1 MCYSIFQNFLPFWG
15 WTILLCRYR
24 QHFTYPFICW
34 WTLDC
39 FHLLPTM
46 NSAAMNMLVQIP
58 LQDPAFDSFGYI
70 PRSGI
75 TGSMAILFLRNFHTV
90 FQSSCTILH
99 SHQQWTRVLISSH
112 SCQHLLFPVFCFC
125 FYSGHSNVCKEVSC
139 AVLICISLM
148 LGDVEHLY
156 LCLLARISSMEK
168 CIFKTFAQ
176 FSIELLVLLLLSFK
190 SSLYVLDINQLWDTL
205 F

>member
-1 MCYSIFQNFLPFWG
+1 MNKGSDLFAFLP
-15 WTILLCRYR
+15 
-24 QHFTYPFICW
+24 
-34 WTLDC
+34 TL
-39 FHLLPTM
+39 
-46 NSAAMNMLVQIP
+46 VI
-58 LQDPAFDSFGYI
+58 
-70 PRSGI
+70 
-75 TGSMAILFLRNFHTV
+75 
-90 FQSSCTILH
+90 SC
-99 SHQQWTRVLISSH
+99 
-112 SCQHLLFPVFCFC
+112 FCFC

-190 SSLYVLDINQLWDTL
+190 SSLYILDINQL
-205 F
+205 

>member
-1 MCYSIFQNFLPFWG
+1 MYYSIFQNFLPFWG
-15 WTILLCRYR
+15 WKILLCRYR

-70 PRSGI
+70 LRSGI

-112 SCQHLLFPVFCFC
+112 SCQHLLFPVFVFVSFFFIVAILMHVRRYLVRFWFVFPWCLVMLSIFTC
-125 FYSGHSNVCKEVSC
+125 VYWHAYLLWRNAYSKP
-139 AVLICISLM
+139 
-148 LGDVEHLY
+148 
-156 LCLLARISSMEK
+156 
-168 CIFKTFAQ
+168 
-176 FSIELLVLLLLSFK
+176 LLSF
-190 SSLYVLDINQLWDTL
+190 QLSC
-205 F
+205 